1 MDERHHIDTA
11 VSSATAGVPPSA
23 RSASGLHVGEPEFER
38 FFPHEVIKF
47 SIIISLIVAAVTF
60 LATMM
65 PLQVGAPADPLRTPA
80 GIEPEWYFLAVYQLL
95 KYVPRWLGV
104 SFSFI
109 FFPFVLITVPFY
121 WSTIRR
127 RSWGLRALQV
137 VVTIGVLAAAVL
149 SLLAFLG
156 FE

>member
-1 MDERHHIDTA
+1 MDERQHIDSAAGSTA
-11 VSSATAGVPPSA
+11 AGLPKSHRP
-23 RSASGLHVGEPEFER
+23 ASGPHAEEPEFER
-38 FFPHEVIKF
+38 FFPHEIIKF
-47 SIIISLIVAAVTF
+47 SIIISLIVAGVTF
-60 LATMM
+60 FATMM

-95 KYVPRWLGV
+95 KYVPRWLAI

-121 WSTIRR
+121 WSIITR

-137 VVTIGVLAAAVL
+137 VVTIGVLAALLL